1 MENKITQTGTAK
13 VTIGDDSYDLPIM
26 KGSMGAAGID
36 VRALHKHSG
45 HFTFDPGYTSTC
57 STESQITFIDGQKGQ
72 LLHRGYPI
80 EQLAEKSTFLEVAYL
95 MIHGELPN
103 KAQNA
108 TVSITMIRIR
118 LSTKPAILRCTD

>member
-13 VTIGDDSYDLPIM
+13 VIIGDNSYDLPIM
-26 KGSMGAAGID
+26 KGSMGVPGID

-57 STESQITFIDGQKGQ
+57 STESQITFIDGMKGQ

-80 EQLAEKSTFLEVAYL
+80 EQLADKSTFLEV
-95 MIHGELPN
+95 
-103 KAQNA
+103 
-108 TVSITMIRIR
+108 V
-118 LSTKPAILRCTD
+118 